1 MARMRTE
8 IRDLL
13 RLGVTIRPFPT
24 GPTYRDPLFKTNGNI
39 QPRLSGN

>member
-1 MARMRTE
+1 MR

-24 GPTYRDPLFKTNGNI
+24 GPPTAIRYLRQMETSCRVYQETNEA
-39 QPRLSGN
+39 R